1 MQYINHPVVNDSK
14 YNKKVLDSTGQYLH
28 AYYLSFIHP
37 ATNERMEFTAPMPEY
52 MIEYIKNKGG
62 HFFGE

>member
-1 MQYINHPVVNDSK
+1 MAF
-14 YNKKVLDSTGQYLH
+14 KVPEYYTPRETRYWEDETGQYLH

-37 ATNERMEFTAPMPEY
+37 KTNERMAFKAPMPEY
-52 MIEYIKNKGG
+52 MIEYIKSKGG